1 MSAVAELLALFRGT
15 GDPRPELLVRPGRQ
29 LALAELEL
37 DAHTVL
43 VDLDDPAVLA
53 ADTLRPSIVAGM
65 RMLSV
70 DDEEVTIAAAHLG
83 LA

>member
-1 MSAVAELLALFRGT
+1 VSAVAELLALFRGT
-15 GDPRPELLVRPGRQ
+15 GDLRPELLVRPGRQ

-43 VDLDDPAVLA
+43 VDPAVLA
-53 ADTLRPSIVAGM
+53 AETLRPSIVAGM
-65 RMLSV
+65 RMLGV

>member
-53 ADTLRPSIVAGM
+53 AETLRPRSWRACACSASM
-65 RMLSV
+65 TRR
-70 DDEEVTIAAAHLG
+70 
-83 LA
+83 